1 MKKTRQTVILEII
14 DRVPVD
20 TQQQLLEELEKR
32 GVSATQA
39 TLSRDIRALRL
50 VKKAG
55 PDGVVR
61 YSRSGD
67 ELTQESDELLRSV
80 FSRGLVSTDTAG
92 NIIVIKTLPG
102 LASAVCAA
110 VDSAEIEGVVG
121 TIAGENTIFV
131 AMRTPN
137 QAEDLAHRIHEL
149 I

>member
-1 MKKTRQTVILEII
+1 MKKTRQSVILEVIEK
-14 DRVPVD
+14 VPVE
-20 TQQQLLEELEKR
+20 TQQQLLEELKKR

-39 TLSRDIRALRL
+39 TLSRDIRSLRL
-50 VKKAG
+50 VKKQVAG
-55 PDGVVR
+55 VAR
-61 YSRSGD
+61 YSKSED
-67 ELTQESDELLRSV
+67 SVDQESDELLRSV

-131 AMRTPN
+131 AMKTPAR
-137 QAEDLAHRIHEL
+137 AEELVDRIHEL

>member
-1 MKKTRQTVILEII
+1 MKKTRQSVILEVIEK
-14 DRVPVD
+14 VPVE
-20 TQQQLLEELEKR
+20 TQQQLLEELKKR

-39 TLSRDIRALRL
+39 TLSRDIRSLRL
-50 VKKAG
+50 VKKQVA
-55 PDGVVR
+55 GVVR
-61 YSRSGD
+61 YSKSED
-67 ELTQESDELLRSV
+67 SVDQESDELLRSV

-131 AMRTPN
+131 AMKTPAR
-137 QAEDLAHRIHEL
+137 AEELVDRIHEL